1 MAPGVNV
8 AAVVVVGDVPAPV
21 SGPGVE
27 HHDVVLGPPDEE
39 AAGLDQRTG
48 VLTTKQAA
56 CSHNRPSQLSSV
68 VTNNKHSKNQCC
80 GSGSEKIE

>member
-1 MAPGVNV
+1 MAAWSEQYRYLWLVQKKIINDCFLIPLGTNLLAPGVNV

-39 AAGLDQRTG
+39 AAGLD
-48 VLTTKQAA
+48 
-56 CSHNRPSQLSSV
+56 
-68 VTNNKHSKNQCC
+68 
-80 GSGSEKIE
+80 

>member
-1 MAPGVNV
+1 MAAWSEQYRYLWLVQKKFFNDCFLIPLGTNLLAPGVNV

-39 AAGLDQRTG
+39 AAGLD
-48 VLTTKQAA
+48 
-56 CSHNRPSQLSSV
+56 
-68 VTNNKHSKNQCC
+68 
-80 GSGSEKIE
+80 